1 MKFKLANKLTPKGDQ
16 PQAIKKLVA
25 GVRSGAK
32 HQTLLGVT
40 GSGKTFTMAG
50 VINQI
55 QKPTL
60 VIAHNKTLAAQLAT
74 EFREYFPENVVEYFV
89 SYYDYYQPEAYI
101 PNSDTYIEKEATINN
116 EIDRLRHAATQALLS
131 RKDVIVVASVS
142 AIYSLGSPEEYRS
155 ALMHLSVGDKIARE
169 GVIRKLIDLQFT
181 RTSAD
186 LARGMF
192 RARGET
198 IEIFPVAGQSFVYRI
213 TIVNEVVD
221 SIECLHNVSREK
233 LEDVKDVWL
242 FPAKHY
248 VIDPI
253 HQAEALKDIE
263 KEMEERVKYYQKTG
277 KLLEAERIERRTRY
291 DLEMIREIGFCNGIE
306 NYSRQLEGRKAGEPP
321 FTLLDFFPKDF
332 LLFIDES
339 HVTVPQI
346 GAMYEGD
353 RSRKEMLIEHGFR
366 LPSAIDNRPLKFDEF
381 EKKINQTIYTSA
393 TPGVYERERS
403 TQIVEQVIR
412 PTGLVDPAVE
422 IRPIDGQ
429 IDDLISEIDSRVQ
442 KKERTLVTTLTKK
455 MAEDLSQF
463 MIDRGMKVKYL
474 HSGVDTLDRISVL
487 RDLRR
492 GKIDVIVG
500 VNLLREGLDLP
511 EVSLVAILDADKEGF
526 LRSETSL
533 IQTIGRAARN
543 EEGKVILYADNITG
557 SMERAISETARRRKT
572 QIKYNKE
579 HNITPQTIRKNIK
592 SILEDVEK
600 ARLDDVEKVMKVK
613 DMPALIEEKKN
624 LMRQAAEALRFEE
637 AAALRDELIKLKK
650 IKV

>member
-16 PQAIKKLVA
+16 PQAIEKLVA
-25 GVRSGAK
+25 GLRSGEK

-142 AIYSLGSPEEYRS
+142 AIYSLGSPQEYKS
-155 ALMHLSVGDKIARE
+155 ALLRVCVGDKITRE
-169 GVIRKLIDLQFT
+169 TIIRKLIDLQFT

-213 TIVNEVVD
+213 TIVNEVVN
-221 SIECLHNVSREK
+221 SIECLHNVSRKK

-248 VIDPI
+248 VIDPV
-253 HQAEALKDIE
+253 HQAQALKDIE
-263 KEMEERVKYYQKTG
+263 NEMEERVNYFQKNN

-381 EKKINQTIYTSA
+381 EKRINQTIYTSA

-422 IRPIDGQ
+422 IRPIDDQ

-579 HNITPQTIRKNIK
+579 HNITPQTIHKNIK

-613 DMPALIEEKKN
+613 DLPALIEEKEN